1 MAQTA
6 KIPTSS
12 GKILPDMTAPQPGTN
27 GPGRDEVLFMMGQ
40 FLAAQAAIKVA
51 QNANKRLRSQAKL
64 RGFNLEQFDRA
75 IAERERDDG
84 TTVDNLKD
92 FKRYCEFMGLPIGS
106 QITLF
111 DDPQAG
117 TAFSEEQLLK
127 RAYDE
132 GYELGVMGKNADDQA
147 YPPMTPEGN
156 EHARGYNAGKDV
168 NNEKFIKLNEDL
180 AAADAAK
187 SAKKA
192 KKNGKGGD
200 PEADDDADADGET
213 KH

>member
-6 KIPTSS
+6 KIPTSR
-12 GKILPDMTAPQPGTN
+12 GKVLPDMTAPQPGTN

-40 FLAAQAAIKVA
+40 FLAAQSAIKVA
-51 QNANKRLRSQAKL
+51 QNANKRLRAQAKL

-84 TTVDNLKD
+84 TTVENLKE

-111 DDPQAG
+111 DDPQTG
-117 TAFSEEQLLK
+117 GAFSEEQLLK
-127 RAYDE
+127 RAYEE
-132 GYELGVMGKNADDQA
+132 GYELGVMGRPADEQA

-168 NNEKFIKLNEDL
+168 NNQKFIKLNEDL

-192 KKNGKGGD
+192 KKNGSAA
-200 PEADDDADADGET
+200 PEPDDEGDADGET

>member
-1 MAQTA
+1 MMAQTA
-6 KIPTSS
+6 KIPTSR
-12 GKILPDMTAPQPGTN
+12 GKVLPDMTAPQPGAN

-51 QNANKRLRSQAKL
+51 QNANKRLRAQAKL
-64 RGFNLEQFDRA
+64 RGFNLAQFDLA

-84 TTVDNLKD
+84 TTIDNLKE
-92 FKRYCEFMGLPIGS
+92 FKRYCEFMGLPVGS
-106 QITLF
+106 QISLF
-111 DDPQAG
+111 DDPQ
-117 TAFSEEQLLK
+117 TKSEFSEEALLK

-132 GYELGVMGKNADDQA
+132 GYELGVMGRNPDEQA
-147 YPPMTPEGN
+147 YPPMTPEGQ
-156 EHARGYNAGKDV
+156 EHLKGLNAGKQV

-187 SAKKA
+187 AAKKA
-192 KKNGKGGD
+192 KKNGHA
-200 PEADDDADADGET
+200 EADEDDDADGET